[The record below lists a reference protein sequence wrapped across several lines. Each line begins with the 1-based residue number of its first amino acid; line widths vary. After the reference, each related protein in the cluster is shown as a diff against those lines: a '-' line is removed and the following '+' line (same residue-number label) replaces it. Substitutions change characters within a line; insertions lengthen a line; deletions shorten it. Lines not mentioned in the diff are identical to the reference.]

1 MGIDEKVL
9 RSELVKQP
17 RPAKI
22 VVTTEDDEQQ
32 EVRGAGKSGV
42 TWAAVSRT
50 ILALNP
56 KMVSLFDE
64 SGALL
69 RAVNA
74 ESSLVETP
82 ERAAAPTL
90 PASIAHLHSDPE
102 TARLVHFANLLA
114 DAYKFATGVAF
125 AKIAELSQHATDRM
139 VALEGRLERAEQN
152 YRREMQERID
162 DAFDEA
168 DAIREAAKRGDA
180 EGAQSILD
188 ELIKGFMNGAADAK
202 QGQGKG
208 AAKS

>member
-1 MGIDEKVL
+1 MGIDERVL

-22 VVTTEDDEQQ
+22 IVTTEDDEQQ

-74 ESSLVETP
+74 DSGTVETP
-82 ERAAAPTL
+82 GPSAASI
-90 PASIAHLHSDPE
+90 PASIAHLHTDPE

-125 AKIAELSQHATDRM
+125 TKIAELSQHATDRM
-139 VALEGRLERAEQN
+139 VALEGRLERAESN
-152 YRREMQERID
+152 YRREMQERIE

-168 DAIREAAKRGDA
+168 DAIRDAAKRGDA

-188 ELIKGFMNGAADAK
+188 ELIKGFMNGASDAK
-202 QGQGKG
+202 GEKQG
-208 AAKS
+208 AKS